1 VLKYLQLGYSPS
13 KITNTELQSSAKV
26 AIEIAIKQ
34 KTKILSS
41 TTKNICVTSINIFIR
56 FLKKND
62 LCDGDIGKLQK
73 SMLLFF

>member
-26 AIEIAIKQ
+26 AIEMAIKQ
-34 KTKILSS
+34 KTKIWSS